1 MLDKLNP
8 LWLPKG
14 SVRAI
19 LALFIVVTGMAYMIA
34 TGQDVK
40 DLVLLALGWYTIAR
54 VADKSAT

>member
-19 LALFIVVTGMAYMIA
+19 LALFIVVIGMAYMVA
-34 TGQDVK
+34 NGKDVEAI
-40 DLVLLALGWYTIAR
+40 VLLALGWYTIAR
-54 VADKSAT
+54 VAEKTA